1 MCNHYRNPILHNSEM
16 EYEIRVFHG
25 LFQFVCALQSIYE
38 RIKLIYATRYPDIS
52 IQLLL
57 ANLLSHGKITNG
69 NISIM
74 QYTLCNGTKFYISRA
89 SLKSHNST
97 S

>member
-1 MCNHYRNPILHNSEM
+1 MCNQYWNPILHNSEI
-16 EYEIRVFHG
+16 EYEIRLLYG
-25 LFQFVCALQSIYE
+25 RFQLVCALQSIYE
-38 RIKLIYATRYPDIS
+38 RIKLIYATRYPDIR

-57 ANLLSHGKITNG
+57 ADQLSHGKITKG